1 MKKVLIVI
9 IGLLAVY
16 LILCIAGPKETVF
29 TRSIVINADQQKV
42 MSALSDFKYYTAN
55 WSPWTEKDP
64 QMKMTF
70 EGEAGKPGHKYSWE
84 GNDKVGKG
92 SQEIAAITSDSI
104 YQKLNLITW
113 HAEPD
118 VYLTAKPEGNGTKVS
133 WTIIMKNGFFGR
145 GMSLFM
151 SMEKMMAP
159 DFEHGLDKLKTAVE
173 SMPAAPTSANYEVKE
188 VEWPERNFI
197 GTKKQRITMDKVGA
211 FFGENLNK
219 VMTEMKKN
227 KIEPISPASG
237 LYYDFKNEDMSADVV
252 ACFAAPKGA
261 KVKGLENY
269 EFPAGKA
276 VMLEYHGDYKN
287 MMPAHDAIKNYM
299 KEKNLSAVTTLE
311 EYVTDPMTEKDSTK
325 WVTNIYYILAPS
337 K

>member
-1 MKKVLIVI
+1 MKKVLYVI
-9 IGLLAVY
+9 IGLIAVY
-16 LILCIAGPKETVF
+16 LILCLIGPKDVVF
-29 TRSIVINADQQKV
+29 SRSIVINADQPKV
-42 MSALSDFKYYTAN
+42 MTALSDFKFFTEK

-70 EGEAGKPGHKYSWE
+70 EGEPGKPGHKYSWE

-92 SQEIAAITSDSI
+92 TQEFIAVTSDSI

-118 VYLTAKPEGNGTKVS
+118 VYLTAKPEGNGTKVNWS
-133 WTIIMKNGFFGR
+133 IVMKNGFLGR

-151 SMEKMMAP
+151 SMEKAMAP
-159 DFEHGLDKLKTAVE
+159 DFEHGLDLLKKAVE
-173 SMPAAPTSANYEVKE
+173 SMPTAPVAEKYDVKE
-188 VEWPERNFI
+188 VDFPETNLI
-197 GTKKQRITMDKVGA
+197 GTKKQRMTMDKVGE
-211 FFGENLNK
+211 FFGANLSK
-219 VMTEMKKN
+219 IMDDMKKN
-227 KIEPISPASG
+227 KVEPASAPSG
-237 LYYDFKNEDMSADVV
+237 IYYDFKMEDMSADVV

-276 VMLEYHGDYKN
+276 VFLAYHGGYN
-287 MMPAHDAIKNYM
+287 GMMPAHDAIKNYI
-299 KEKNLSAVTTLE
+299 KEKNLSVSATYE
-311 EYVTDPMTEKDSTK
+311 EYVSDPGTEKDSTK
-325 WVTNIYYILAPS
+325 WLTNIYYIL